1 MSAGADAAQPHRN
14 HMRSIC
20 RVKGSLVPSEASLDM
35 VDIGACDSLWG
46 KRLSA
51 EALARH
57 HSKYALR
64 RAI

>member
-35 VDIGACDSLWG
+35 ADIGACDSLCG

-51 EALARH
+51 EVLMRQR
-57 HSKYALR
+57 SKYPLLLHT
-64 RAI
+64 